1 MLLQIAGFPYF
12 LKWLNSTPYMYTP
25 HLLGPFIH
33 FHVLVIVNNAAMN
46 MGVQIFLQDTDLIFF
61 RYIYP
66 EERLLDHTGST
77 VFNFLRNF
85 PTDFWGLPRWC

>member
-1 MLLQIAGFPYF
+1 MESYF
-12 LKWLNSTPYMYTP
+12 
-25 HLLGPFIH
+25 FIH
-33 FHVLVIVNNAAMN
+33 SPADGHLGCLHISAIVNDAAMN
-46 MGVQIFLQDTDLIFF
+46 MGVHIFLQDTDLIFF